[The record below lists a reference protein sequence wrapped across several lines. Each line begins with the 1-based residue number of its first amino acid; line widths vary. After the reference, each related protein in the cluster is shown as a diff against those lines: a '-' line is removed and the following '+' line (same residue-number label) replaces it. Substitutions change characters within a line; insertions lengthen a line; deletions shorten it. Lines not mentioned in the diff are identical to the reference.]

1 MEPKRPAAGRV
12 EETEPEE
19 WWSGGG
25 DGSKMFSVTLL
36 RMRAL
41 LPALAGRTTRWHL
54 SPFSNAFFHRMAT
67 TELAEF
73 ADDWVAFVC
82 VVACQCVCLWDAHY
96 FLKDS
101 LRIRLGS
108 MMAGRD
114 WKREFSTILW
124 ALCTAIPKDPS
135 MILRDLRRGGR
146 RSRGRRGGRNGF
158 WKDDWKNAETYSQDP
173 SEDRLEGFK
182 KGRMGVGGRG
192 EDERIADVW
201 EEIWFILQRTRPYLI
216 LVPNRMNG
224 IKLNRM
230 NQWDSHRHFN
240 AVAPIGS
247 ASMHLLI
254 DRGDPSAR
262 TNHKSYHYP
271 VTLNSNTCSQKKKK
285 KKKEKKHF
293 IYLII
298 QAPGNGTPASVL
310 FTLAWLLPP
319 LLLHCY

>member
-54 SPFSNAFFHRMAT
+54 SPFSNAFFHWMAT

-114 WKREFSTILW
+114 WKREFLTILW

-146 RSRGRRGGRNGF
+146 RSRGRRGGEMDSEKMTERMPRRIRKIPRKIAS
-158 WKDDWKNAETYSQDP
+158 KDLRKVGWGWGEGVKTKELQM
-173 SEDRLEGFK
+173 SERKYDLSCS
-182 KGRMGVGGRG
+182 GRVHT
-192 EDERIADVW
+192 W
-201 EEIWFILQRTRPYLI
+201 
-216 LVPNRMNG
+216 
-224 IKLNRM
+224 
-230 NQWDSHRHFN
+230 S
-240 AVAPIGS
+240 
-247 ASMHLLI
+247 
-254 DRGDPSAR
+254 
-262 TNHKSYHYP
+262 
-271 VTLNSNTCSQKKKK
+271 
-285 KKKEKKHF
+285 
-293 IYLII
+293 
-298 QAPGNGTPASVL
+298 
-310 FTLAWLLPP
+310 
-319 LLLHCY
+319 